1 MTTRTTRNESGGG
14 GRSGPTR
21 RATAA
26 RPAARPGAPATG
38 RPSGPR
44 GASRPALATAW
55 VRWVVLAAVGLV
67 LLVTLVPTVHSVLDQ
82 RARIAAL
89 QDQLVEQRAQV
100 AALEAE
106 QARWQDPAYVEQQAR
121 ERLKFVK
128 VGDRSY
134 SVIDPAQ
141 VPRPAVSGA
150 TVAAPKADATAPWY
164 AQLWQSVQLAD
175 KPTAGMLPPR

>member
-1 MTTRTTRNESGGG
+1 M
-14 GRSGPTR
+14 
-21 RATAA
+21 
-26 RPAARPGAPATG
+26 
-38 RPSGPR
+38 
-44 GASRPALATAW
+44 
-55 VRWVVLAAVGLV
+55 LAAVGLV